1 VNRFCTLFVVPDTVS
16 VRAALKLLQTSTFRL
31 AAVYLTVFAFSVGAI
46 LAYIYWNTAILLER
60 QTENTVEAEVQGLA
74 EQYRL
79 RGARGLLEV
88 INSRSQEA
96 DGAVYILTN
105 AVGRRLAGNL
115 QALPAEA
122 IGERGTIDFKF
133 PYETGRGLVDHT
145 ARAFFI
151 RLDGGFQLVVGRDVE
166 ELRQFNR
173 IIRTS
178 LYWALGL
185 TLVLG
190 VGGGLLMSRNF
201 LRRVDEINGA
211 SRAIMAG
218 DLGERMPVSGT
229 GDELDRLSESLNDM
243 LEQINRLMTGM
254 KEVSSNVAH
263 DLRTPLT
270 RLRARAE
277 DALRSGTAEDY
288 KSALEANIAE
298 ADGLLTTFN
307 ALLSIA
313 RAEAGQ
319 MRAGF
324 QDTDLVALLGDLAE
338 LYEPIA
344 EDAGGTLVL
353 DAPETAVVRADR
365 QLVAQAITNLLD
377 NAIKY
382 GGDVKSGVPAI
393 VLRITPSK
401 TDGWTV
407 DVSDTGPGI
416 EVNDR
421 ERVKGRFVRL
431 DTSRCKPGS
440 GLGLALVN
448 SVMKLHGGAFE
459 IADANPGLV
468 AKLHFPV
475 RA

>member
-1 VNRFCTLFVVPDTVS
+1 VVPGTVF

-31 AAVYLTVFAFSVGAI
+31 AAFYLTVFAISVGAI

-60 QTENTVEAEVQGLA
+60 QIEDTVEAEVQGLA
-74 EQYRL
+74 EQYRI
-79 RGARGLLEV
+79 RGPRGLLE
-88 INSRSQEA
+88 IIKSRSSDA

-105 AVGRRLAGNL
+105 SVGRKLAGNL

-151 RLDGGFQLVVGRDVE
+151 RLDGGFHLVVGRDVE
-166 ELRQFNR
+166 ERRQFNR

-178 LYWALGL
+178 LFWALGL

-229 GDELDRLSESLNDM
+229 GDEIDRLSESLNDM
-243 LEQINRLMTGM
+243 LDQINRLMTGM

-277 DALRSGTAEDY
+277 DALRSSSAEEH
-288 KSALEANIAE
+288 KAALEANIAE

-319 MRAGF
+319 MRDGF

-338 LYEPIA
+338 LYAPIA
-344 EDAGGTLVL
+344 EDAGGSLVL
-353 DAPETAVVRADR
+353 KVPDAAVVRADR
-365 QLVAQAITNLLD
+365 QLVAQAMTNLLD

-382 GGDVKSGVPAI
+382 GRDEKSGVPEI
-393 VLRITPSK
+393 VLQVTKLKPG
-401 TDGWTV
+401 GWTV

-416 EVNDR
+416 EAVDR

-431 DTSRCKPGS
+431 DTSRSKPGS
-440 GLGLALVN
+440 GLGLALVD
-448 SVMKLHGGAFE
+448 SVMKLHGGEFE
-459 IADANPGLV
+459 IVGADPGLV

-475 RA
+475 RG

>member
-1 VNRFCTLFVVPDTVS
+1 

-31 AAVYLTVFAFSVGAI
+31 AAVYLTVFAISVGAV

-60 QTENTVEAEVQGLA
+60 QTEDTVEAEVQGLA
-74 EQYRL
+74 EQYRI
-79 RGARGLLEV
+79 RGPRGLLE
-88 INSRSQEA
+88 IIKARSEEA

-115 QALPAEA
+115 QALPVEA
-122 IGERGTIDFKF
+122 VGERGTIDFKF
-133 PYETGRGLVDHT
+133 PYETGRGMVDHT

-166 ELRQFNR
+166 ERRQFNR

-178 LYWALGL
+178 LLWALGL

-229 GDELDRLSESLNDM
+229 GDEIDRLSESLNEM
-243 LEQINRLMTGM
+243 LDQISRLMTGM

-270 RLRARAE
+270 RLRSRAE
-277 DALRSGTAEDY
+277 DALRSSSPADHRA
-288 KSALEANIAE
+288 ALEDNIAE

-319 MRAGF
+319 MREGF
-324 QDTDLVALLGDLAE
+324 QDTDLVALLEDLVE
-338 LYEPIA
+338 LYGPIA
-344 EDAGGTLVL
+344 EEAGGTLVL
-353 DAPETAVVRADR
+353 DAPQTALVRADR
-365 QLVAQAITNLLD
+365 QLVAQAMTNLLD
-377 NAIKY
+377 NAMKY
-382 GGDVKSGVPAI
+382 GRDVKTSVPFI
-393 VLRITPSK
+393 TIRIAPSNGG
-401 TDGWTV
+401 GWIV
-407 DVSDTGPGI
+407 DVADTGTGI
-416 EVNDR
+416 DIVDR

-431 DTSRCKPGS
+431 DKSRTEPGS
-440 GLGLALVN
+440 GLGLALVD
-448 SVMKLHGGAFE
+448 SVMKLHGGDFE
-459 IADANPGLV
+459 IASADPGLV
-468 AKLHFPV
+468 AKLHFPGKT
-475 RA
+475 

>member
-1 VNRFCTLFVVPDTVS
+1 MAPDTVF

-31 AAVYLTVFAFSVGAI
+31 ATVYLTVFAISVGAI

-60 QTENTVEAEVQGLA
+60 QTEDTVEAEVQGLA
-74 EQYRL
+74 EQYRI
-79 RGARGLLEV
+79 RGPRGLLE
-88 INSRSQEA
+88 IIKARSAEA

-115 QALPAEA
+115 QSLPVEA
-122 IGERGTIDFKF
+122 VGERGTIDFKF

-151 RLDGGFQLVVGRDVE
+151 RLEGGFQLVVGRDVE
-166 ELRQFNR
+166 ERRQFNR

-178 LYWALGL
+178 LFWALGL

-229 GDELDRLSESLNDM
+229 GDEIDRLSESLNDM
-243 LEQINRLMTGM
+243 LDQINRLMTGM

-277 DALRSGTAEDY
+277 DALRSSSAEDH
-288 KSALEANIAE
+288 KAALEANIAE

-319 MRAGF
+319 MREGF
-324 QDTDLVALLGDLAE
+324 QDTDLVALLDDLVE
-338 LYEPIA
+338 LYGPIA

-353 DAPETAVVRADR
+353 EAPETALVRADR
-365 QLVAQAITNLLD
+365 QLVAQAMTNLLD

-382 GGDVKSGVPAI
+382 GRDAKTGVPAI
-393 VLRITPSK
+393 QLQIARSK
-401 TDGWTV
+401 GDGWTV
-407 DVSDTGPGI
+407 CVSDTGPG
-416 EVNDR
+416 VDATDR

-431 DTSRCKPGS
+431 DKSRSEPGS
-440 GLGLALVN
+440 GLGLALVD
-448 SVMKLHGGAFE
+448 SVMKLHGGDFE
-459 IADANPGLV
+459 IEGADPGLT
-468 AKLHFPV
+468 ARLHFPI